1 MSEKP
6 FTGTVGQMKTASK
19 FLASE
24 DFIGLGEVELTIS
37 GVYENDNETM
47 QDGKKKDFFSIGFNG
62 KPKRM
67 VLNATNRKTLAAAF
81 GANVSNWIGKKCKV
95 FVKDGIRNPAGGET
109 VCGLRLIARP
119 DPTLLKA
126 KREQMTKPKDPLDV
140 ADREELEEILSET
153 TFANLAEKP
162 DLFKEDRP

>member
-37 GVYENDNETM
+37 GVYENDNEVM
-47 QDGKKKDFFSIGFNG
+47 QDGKKKDFFSVGFNG

-126 KREQMTKPKDPLDV
+126 KREQMTRTEP
-140 ADREELEEILSET
+140 EITHE
-153 TFANLAEKP
+153 NLTEKP
-162 DLFKEDRP
+162 DLFKEDQP